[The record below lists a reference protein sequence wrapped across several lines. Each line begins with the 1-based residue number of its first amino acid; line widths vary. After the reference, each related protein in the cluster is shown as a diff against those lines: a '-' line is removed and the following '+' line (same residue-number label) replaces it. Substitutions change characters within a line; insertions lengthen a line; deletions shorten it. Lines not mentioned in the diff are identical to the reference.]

1 MPGLRYE
8 IRLEPERKMTTQD
21 ILFWMDFL
29 DELEKFMP
37 ADTANEITRKLIER
51 EDKKQGDIES
61 LKWLNDDL
69 DDELQ
74 EYKDMIDEIRRI
86 V

>member
-21 ILFWMDFL
+21 ILFWMDFQ

>member
-8 IRLEPERKMTTQD
+8 IRLEQERKMTTQD
-21 ILFWMDFL
+21 ILFWMDFQ

-51 EDKKQGDIES
+51 EDNKQGDIES
-61 LKWLNDDL
+61 LKRVNQDL
-69 DDELQ
+69 EYELK
-74 EYKDMIDEIRRI
+74 EYEDMIDKIRRI

>member
-1 MPGLRYE
+1 
-8 IRLEPERKMTTQD
+8 MTTQD

-37 ADTANEITRKLIER
+37 ADTASEITRKLIER

-61 LKWLNDDL
+61 LKRLNDDL

>member
-8 IRLEPERKMTTQD
+8 TGLEQERKMTTQD
-21 ILFWMDFL
+21 ILFWMDMQDL
-29 DELEKFMP
+29 LAAFMP
-37 ADTANEITRKLIER
+37 ANTASDITRKLIER

-61 LKWLNDDL
+61 LKRVNQDL
-69 DDELQ
+69 EYELK
-74 EYKDMIDEIRRI
+74 EYEDMIDEIRRI

>member
-1 MPGLRYE
+1 
-8 IRLEPERKMTTQD
+8 MTTQD
-21 ILFWMDFL
+21 ILFWMDFQ

-69 DDELQ
+69 NDELQ

>member
-1 MPGLRYE
+1 
-8 IRLEPERKMTTQD
+8 MTTQD
-21 ILFWMDFL
+21 ILFWMDFQ
-29 DELEKFMP
+29 DELVKYLP

-61 LKWLNDDL
+61 LKWLNDEL

-74 EYKDMIDEIRRI
+74 EYKDMIDKIRRI

>member
-1 MPGLRYE
+1 
-8 IRLEPERKMTTQD
+8 MTTQD
-21 ILFWMDFL
+21 ILFWIDIQN
-29 DELEKFMP
+29 ELEKLIP
-37 ADTANEITRKLIER
+37 ADMAGEITRKLIER

-69 DDELQ
+69 NDELQ
-74 EYKDMIDEIRRI
+74 EYKDMIDKIRRI

>member
-1 MPGLRYE
+1 
-8 IRLEPERKMTTQD
+8 MTTQD

>member
-1 MPGLRYE
+1 
-8 IRLEPERKMTTQD
+8 MTTQD
-21 ILFWMDFL
+21 ILFWMDFQ

>member
-1 MPGLRYE
+1 
-8 IRLEPERKMTTQD
+8 MTTQD
-21 ILFWMDFL
+21 ILFWMDFQ

-51 EDKKQGDIES
+51 EDNKQGDIES
-61 LKWLNDDL
+61 LKRVNQDL
-69 DDELQ
+69 EYELK
-74 EYKDMIDEIRRI
+74 EYEDMIDKIRRI

>member
-1 MPGLRYE
+1 
-8 IRLEPERKMTTQD
+8 MTTQD

-51 EDKKQGDIES
+51 EDNKQGDIES
-61 LKWLNDDL
+61 LKRVNQDL
-69 DDELQ
+69 EYELK
-74 EYKDMIDEIRRI
+74 EYEDMIDKIRRI

>member
-1 MPGLRYE
+1 
-8 IRLEPERKMTTQD
+8 MTTQD
-21 ILFWMDFL
+21 ILFWMDFQ
-29 DELEKFMP
+29 DELVKFMP
-37 ADTANEITRKLIER
+37 ADTASEITRKLIER

>member
-1 MPGLRYE
+1 
-8 IRLEPERKMTTQD
+8 MTTQD
-21 ILFWMDFL
+21 ILFWMDFQ

-51 EDKKQGDIES
+51 EDKKQGDIEN
-61 LKWLNDDL
+61 LKRVNQDL
-69 DDELQ
+69 EYELK
-74 EYKDMIDEIRRI
+74 EYEDMIDKIRRI

>member
-1 MPGLRYE
+1 
-8 IRLEPERKMTTQD
+8 MTTQD
-21 ILFWMDFL
+21 ILFWMDFQ
-29 DELEKFMP
+29 DELVKYLP

-61 LKWLNDDL
+61 LKWLNDEL

>member
-1 MPGLRYE
+1 
-8 IRLEPERKMTTQD
+8 MTTQD

-51 EDKKQGDIES
+51 EDEKQGDIES
-61 LKWLNDDL
+61 LKRVNQNLEY
-69 DDELQ
+69 ELK
-74 EYKDMIDEIRRI
+74 EYEDMIDEIRRI